1 MFEAFSTAE
10 KIGIKHFKLKTQL
23 LVEAKATYD
32 LGYSPGKV
40 ILQSIEASTS
50 GYWIYGVGG
59 STVGDCYCFLH
70 NSDNK
75 DLSTPNFNS
84 NYIGKSGSVGAGR

>member
-32 LGYSPGKV
+32 LG
-40 ILQSIEASTS
+40 
-50 GYWIYGVGG
+50 
-59 STVGDCYCFLH
+59 
-70 NSDNK
+70 
-75 DLSTPNFNS
+75 
-84 NYIGKSGSVGAGR
+84 